1 MKCESC
7 RIVRKRLAT
16 LFEKATQCP
25 NGCVHIQLNLYMYT
39 CRESY
44 IAVYICI
51 YGRYTCVCSI
61 CMFIYIYI
69 YTQTYIICIYTRN
82 APIIYVYP
90 QTFMDMCM
98 SVRPFVGLSLPAC
111 MDGGR
116 DVCTHACVHGCMYT
130 CMNVPMH
137 ACMHACMC
145 IYIYIYV
152 YIYVQLYTYV

>member
-51 YGRYTCVCSI
+51 YGRYYVCVCSI
-61 CMFIYIYI
+61 CMFIIYNIYADIHNMHI
-69 YTQTYIICIYTRN
+69 YT
-82 APIIYVYP
+82 
-90 QTFMDMCM
+90 
-98 SVRPFVGLSLPAC
+98 
-111 MDGGR
+111 
-116 DVCTHACVHGCMYT
+116 
-130 CMNVPMH
+130 
-137 ACMHACMC
+137 
-145 IYIYIYV
+145 
-152 YIYVQLYTYV
+152 